1 MKKIYLI
8 LLLVFAPNL
17 FFGQKNDTDSFI
29 KNVKNETNSD
39 KKIDLIISY
48 FDLPANESELKR
60 AKIAQKL
67 LKYSYKSKDKI
78 AETLALK
85 EISYF
90 YFANIKYNDGLKVCL
105 KALKIAEKIKSDKLI
120 GHVNII
126 LSYHY
131 NNFNKKNSLL
141 QKSLSIATKNN
152 DNNLKL
158 EAYKTLSELY
168 LDNNKITQSLY
179 YSQKEYELTLKLKK
193 FQDIGYTYLG
203 FAEIHKKL
211 RNDELALSYYNMA
224 IKASK
229 KINSKGQLGWS
240 YYFKSQFFL
249 DKNKIDSAK
258 IYSQKSISAFDK
270 TTQKSGYFRNAE
282 ILLDIYSKANID
294 SAYKYSEKLRMGIMD
309 YLAENSSNDN
319 LKIMLDEELRQKSLA
334 EEKEELEEEKKQ
346 NIQYTLIS
354 IGILLLLSIYLI
366 VSKSFIVSS
375 KLIKYIGIV
384 SLLIVFE
391 FINLLIH
398 PFLEKITH
406 HSPILILLALVS
418 IAAILVPLHHK
429 VEHLFVA
436 KMVEKN
442 KKLKIKKAIEIINNS
457 EENNSL

>member
-1 MKKIYLI
+1 MKKIYFI
-8 LLLVFAPNL
+8 LLFLFLTNS
-17 FFGQKNDTDSFI
+17 FFGQKNDTEIFLT
-29 KNVKNETNSD
+29 NVKKEKIDD
-39 KKIDLIISY
+39 KKIDLILSY
-48 FDLPANESELKR
+48 FELPINENERKR
-60 AKIAQKL
+60 AEIAQKL
-67 LKYSYKSKDKI
+67 LRYSYRNKDRI

-90 YFANIKYNDGLKVCL
+90 YFRSIKYNDGLEVCL
-105 KALKIAEKIKSDKLI
+105 KALKIAEKVKSDKLI
-120 GHVNII
+120 GHVSLI
-126 LSYHY
+126 LSYFY
-131 NNFNKKNSLL
+131 ENFDKKIFLL
-141 QKSLSIATKNN
+141 KKSLAIATKIN

-158 EAYKTLSELY
+158 ETYKTLSELY
-168 LDNNKITQSLY
+168 LVNNKITQSLY
-179 YSQKEYELTLKLKK
+179 FSQKEYELTLKLKK

-211 RNDELALSYYNMA
+211 KNDELALSYYNMA

-229 KINSKGQLGWS
+229 KIGSKGQLGWS
-240 YYFKSQFFL
+240 YFFKSQFFF

-282 ILLDIYSKANID
+282 ILLDIYSKTNID
-294 SAYKYSEKLRMGIMD
+294 SAYKYSEKLRVGIMD

-334 EEKEELEEEKKQ
+334 EEKEKIEEEKKQ

-354 IGILLLLSIYLI
+354 IGILVLLSFYLI
-366 VSKSFIVSS
+366 VTKSFIVSS
-375 KLIKYIGIV
+375 KVIKFIGVV

-398 PFLEKITH
+398 PYLEKITH
-406 HSPILILLALVS
+406 HSPILILLALVA

-436 KMVEKN
+436 KMIEKN
-442 KKLKIKKAIEIINNS
+442 KNLKIKKAVEIINDS
-457 EENNSL
+457 EGENPQ